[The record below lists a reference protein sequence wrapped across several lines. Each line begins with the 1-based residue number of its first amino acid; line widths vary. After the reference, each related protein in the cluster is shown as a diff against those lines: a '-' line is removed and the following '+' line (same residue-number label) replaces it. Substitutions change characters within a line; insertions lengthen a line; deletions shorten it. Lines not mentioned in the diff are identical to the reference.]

1 MGEDDR
7 IIRRGP
13 FKGKKIELASTV
25 GISLFEAIA
34 NEFML
39 RVFGYEAGDYLIT
52 DEFSLHDFTGVGD
65 MELSDIQAKI
75 RDVYGLDVSD
85 LPAGILLDIFV
96 RINERQAKQPND
108 ATSRAGR
115 SEAVVS
121 VGGAA
126 RG

>member
-1 MGEDDR
+1 MGMNEDER
-7 IIRRGP
+7 TIRRGP

-39 RVFGYEAGDYLIT
+39 RVFGYEAGDFLIT
-52 DEFSLHDFTGVGD
+52 DESSLHDFTGVGE
-65 MELSDIQAKI
+65 MELSDIQQKI

-96 RINERQAKQPND
+96 RINERQAKQPSD
-108 ATSRAGR
+108 S
-115 SEAVVS
+115 
-121 VGGAA
+121 
-126 RG
+126 